1 MLTRF
6 VLNNYI
12 WKIRTVPADSPYLV
26 DRQGVLTVATTDPD
40 ELCVF
45 LSEDLTGNFKKRVIA
60 HEMGHA
66 TCFSFGLL
74 PEIWECCYPDKR
86 IQMEEFVCNFVA
98 DYGERIFE
106 ITYKIMGD
114 EALEVLPHYLER
126 LVA

>member
-6 VLNNYI
+6 ILNNYI
-12 WKIRTVPADSPYLV
+12 WKIKVVSANSPYLI
-26 DRQGVLTVATTDPD
+26 DRLGNLTVATTDPD
-40 ELCVF
+40 ELCIF
-45 LSEDLTGNFKKRVIA
+45 LSEELSGDFKKRVIA

-74 PEIWECCYPDKR
+74 QEIWDCCYPDKR
-86 IQMEEFVCNFVA
+86 IQMEEFICNFVA

-114 EALEVLPHYLER
+114 EALVRLPQYLER

>member
-26 DRQGVLTVATTDPD
+26 DRQGMLTVATTDPD
-40 ELCVF
+40 KLCVF
-45 LSEDLTGNFKKRVIA
+45 LSEELTGNFRKRVIA

-74 PEIWECCYPDKR
+74 PEIWECCYPDRR
-86 IQMEEFVCNFVA
+86 IQMEEFICNFVA

>member
-12 WKIRTVPADSPYLV
+12 WKVREVPANSPYLV
-26 DRQGVLTVATTDPD
+26 DRQGVLTVATTDPG
-40 ELCVF
+40 ELCIFVSDK
-45 LSEDLTGNFKKRVIA
+45 LQGDFKKRVIA

-74 PEIWECCYPDKR
+74 PEIWECCYPER
-86 IQMEEFVCNFVA
+86 RTQMEEFICNFVA
-98 DYGERIFE
+98 DYGENIFMLTYRIL
-106 ITYKIMGD
+106 GD
-114 EALEVLPHYLER
+114 KALERLPHYLER

>member
-12 WKIRTVPADSPYLV
+12 WKVREVPANSPYLV
-26 DRQGVLTVATTDPD
+26 DRQGVLTVATTDPG
-40 ELCVF
+40 ELCIFVSDK
-45 LSEDLTGNFKKRVIA
+45 LQGDFKKRVIA

-66 TCFSFGLL
+66 FCFSFGLL
-74 PEIWECCYPDKR
+74 QEIWDCCYPDRR
-86 IQMEEFVCNFVA
+86 IQMEEFICNFVA

-114 EALEVLPHYLER
+114 EALVRLPQYLER

>member
-45 LSEDLTGNFKKRVIA
+45 LSEELTGNFKKRVIA

-74 PEIWECCYPDKR
+74 PEIWECCYPDRR
-86 IQMEEFVCNFVA
+86 IQMEEFICNFVA

>member
-6 VLNNYI
+6 ILNNYI
-12 WKIRTVPADSPYLV
+12 WKIKVVSANSPYLI
-26 DRQGVLTVATTDPD
+26 DRLGSMTVATTDPD
-40 ELCVF
+40 ELCIF
-45 LSEDLTGNFKKRVIA
+45 LSEELSGDFKKRVIA

-66 TCFSFGLL
+66 FCFSFGLL
-74 PEIWECCYPDKR
+74 QEIWDCCYPDRR
-86 IQMEEFVCNFVA
+86 IQMEEFICNFVA

-114 EALEVLPHYLER
+114 EALVRLPQYLER

>member
-1 MLTRF
+1 MMTRF

-26 DRQGVLTVATTDPD
+26 DRQGVLTVATTDPN

-45 LSEDLTGNFKKRVIA
+45 LSEELTGNFKKRVIA

-86 IQMEEFVCNFVA
+86 IQMEEFICNFVA

>member
-12 WKIRTVPADSPYLV
+12 WKVREVPANSPYLV
-26 DRQGVLTVATTDPD
+26 DRQGVLMVATTDPD
-40 ELCVF
+40 ELCIFV
-45 LSEDLTGNFKKRVIA
+45 SEKLQGDFKKRVIA

-74 PEIWECCYPDKR
+74 PEIWECCYPEKR
-86 IQMEEFVCNFVA
+86 IQMEEFICNFVA
-98 DYGERIFE
+98 DYGENIFMLTYRIL
-106 ITYKIMGD
+106 GD
-114 EALEVLPHYLER
+114 EALERLPHYLER

>member
-45 LSEDLTGNFKKRVIA
+45 LSEELTGNFKKRVIA
-60 HEMGHA
+60 HEMGHVF
-66 TCFSFGLL
+66 CFSYHLL
-74 PEIWECCYPDKR
+74 QEIHACCYPER
-86 IQMEEFVCNFVA
+86 AIEMEEFICNFVA
-98 DYGERIFE
+98 DYAENLFS
-106 ITYKIMGD
+106 ITYRILGD
-114 EALEVLPHYLER
+114 EALNLVPRYLER

>member
-26 DRQGVLTVATTDPD
+26 DRQGMLTVATTDPD

-45 LSEDLTGNFKKRVIA
+45 LSEELTGNFRKRVIA

-74 PEIWECCYPDKR
+74 PEIWECCYPDRR
-86 IQMEEFVCNFVA
+86 IQMEEFICNFVA